1 MDYPESV
8 LEAVHDAASEHGD
21 DLGQAVECAV
31 AKVRALPEFGG
42 LVDQF
47 VKTAVQELLYR
58 DRHQTNVAIRRQG
71 GAYGAAAKVSPAGSA
86 AVRRVFQSYF
96 DYCVGGKQLGAV
108 LGEELAGLADGE
120 RERAAGHQFNA
131 RLLDRLQAVVPEG
144 KRVRDVLTDRKLG
157 NLFKEIEASA
167 EEAA

>member
-1 MDYPESV
+1 VDYPESV
-8 LEAVHDAASEHGD
+8 LEAVHDAAAEHKD
-21 DLGQAVECAV
+21 DIDKAAECAV
-31 AKVRALPEFGG
+31 AKVRKLKEFPT

-108 LGEELAGLADGE
+108 LGEELEGLAAGE
-120 RERAAGHQFNA
+120 RERAAGHAFNA
-131 RLLDRLQAVVPEG
+131 RLLERLQAVVPEG
-144 KRVRDVLTDRKLG
+144 KRVRDVLTDKRLG
-157 NLFKEIEASA
+157 RLFREV
-167 EEAA
+167 EAAQEAA

>member
-8 LEAVHDAASEHGD
+8 LEAVHEAASEHGD
-21 DLGQAVECAV
+21 DLEQAVECAV
-31 AKVRALPEFGG
+31 GKVRALPDFNG

-71 GAYGAAAKVSPAGSA
+71 GQYGVAAKVSPAGSA

-96 DYCVGGKQLGAV
+96 DYCVGGKQLGQV
-108 LGEELAGLADGE
+108 LGEELAGLAAGE

-131 RLLDRLQAVVPEG
+131 RLLERLQAVVPEG
-144 KRVRDVLTDRKLG
+144 KRVRDVVSNRKLG
-157 NLFKEIEASA
+157 SLFKEVESTQ
-167 EEAA
+167 EAA

>member
-8 LEAVHDAASEHGD
+8 LEAVHDAAAEHGD
-21 DLGQAVECAV
+21 DLEQATDCAV
-31 AKVRALPEFGG
+31 AKVRGLKEFPT

-71 GAYGAAAKVSPAGSA
+71 GQYGAAAKVSPAGSA

-96 DYCVGGKQLGAV
+96 DYCVGGKQLGQV
-108 LGEELAGLADGE
+108 LGEELAGLAAGE
-120 RERAAGHQFNA
+120 RERAGGHQFNA
-131 RLLDRLQAVVPEG
+131 RLLERLQTVVPEG
-144 KRVRDVLTDRKLG
+144 KRVRDVVSNRKLG
-157 NLFKEIEASA
+157 KLFEEV
-167 EEAA
+167 EAAAEAA